1 MSKVSDKLNIWYERF
16 LSDETKEKAERATI
30 FVAIIGFA
38 LHLLLYMLV
47 DWEIIELNDYAQLLK
62 NPIAAIYTPFTFI
75 LIFEVYLLIYY
86 IPRSISTYI
95 SKQYEIIT
103 LILIRRVFKDMA
115 NLEFTENWF
124 QNQGDL
130 QFTYDILATLIL
142 FVLIFFFNRLNKRRI
157 SGKKLR
163 GENPPSLVRFIRLK
177 KTITLILVPVL
188 LVLAAYSF
196 SHWIND
202 HFFSVGELVDSI
214 KDVNKVFFD
223 DFFTLL
229 ILVDVFLLLFSFLIT
244 DKFHK
249 VIRNSGFV
257 ISTTLIKLSFSTSG
271 LLNTI
276 LVVSAVVF
284 GLGILAIHNLF
295 ERLEEKTQTGQS

>member
-1 MSKVSDKLNIWYERF
+1 MSKVLQKLSFLYERF
-16 LSDETKEKAERATI
+16 LSDETKKKAERATI

-38 LHLLLYMLV
+38 LHLMVYMLV
-47 DWEIIELNDYAQLLK
+47 ELEFIRLNDFSKLLK

-75 LIFEVYLLIYY
+75 LIFEIYLLIYY

-103 LILIRRVFKDMA
+103 LILIRRVFKDLA

-142 FVLIFFFNRLNKRRI
+142 FALIFLFYKLNRRAK
-157 SGKKLR
+157 STQKLK
-163 GENPPSLVRFIRLK
+163 EDDSPALVRFIRLK
-177 KTITLILVPVL
+177 KIITLILVPVL
-188 LVLAAYSF
+188 LILATYSF

-202 HFFSVGELVDSI
+202 HFLSVGELVESI

-257 ISTTLIKLSFSTSG
+257 ISTTLIKLSFSTTG
-271 LLNTI
+271 ILNTI
-276 LVVSAVVF
+276 LVVSAVLF
-284 GLGILAIHNLF
+284 GLCVLAIHNLF
-295 ERLEEKTQTGQS
+295 ERMEEKPLASVD